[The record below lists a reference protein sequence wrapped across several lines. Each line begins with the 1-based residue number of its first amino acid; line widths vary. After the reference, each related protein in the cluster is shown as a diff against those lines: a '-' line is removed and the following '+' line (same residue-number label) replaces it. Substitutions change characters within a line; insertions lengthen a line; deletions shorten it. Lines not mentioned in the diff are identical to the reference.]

1 MHSMKAVSTHMESM
15 MHPKNL
21 TRSAIAGGVLAALV
35 GGYAGF
41 GIGHFGPAQAA
52 APVAAA
58 LSGSAN
64 PVASAASASVS
75 AGPAPAVVVAGPVTN
90 FSAIVERYGPAVV
103 NISVTGKGRQIA
115 LADQP
120 DDEDAQSDPRD
131 PFSQFFRGFPRPR
144 APRGADGAVTH
155 ALGSGFIISTDGTIL
170 TNAHVVDGAQEVIVK
185 LTDRREFKAKV
196 IGADKQSDVAVLKI
210 SATDL
215 PVVKFGNPGASRV
228 GDPVLAIGSPY
239 GFENSATSGIISAK
253 ARTLPEGTYVPF
265 LQTDVAVNPGNSGG
279 PLFNLQGEV
288 IGINSQIYSRTGGF
302 QGLSFAIPID
312 VASNVEQ
319 QLVKSGKVTR
329 GRLGIGIQELN
340 QSLVDSFGLKSAHG
354 ALVSQVEKDGPAAR
368 AGLQAGDVITRVG
381 EQDVNYSTDLPA
393 QIALM
398 KPGTTTRL
406 QVIRNG
412 KPISIDVAL
421 GEVQDKRV
429 ASAEPVDRSRG
440 RLGVAVRALAPE
452 EQREAGV
459 PSGLLV
465 EQATGPAA
473 RAGIQAGDVIVSVNG
488 APVSSVAQLQQIVGK
503 TGKKLALLIQREESR
518 IFVPIDLG

>member
-1 MHSMKAVSTHMESM
+1 MN
-15 MHPKNL
+15 PKNI

-52 APVAAA
+52 ASVPAAVNTNTN
-58 LSGSAN
+58 AN
-64 PVASAASASVS
+64 VNL
-75 AGPAPAVVVAGPVTN
+75 APAVVIAGPVTN
-90 FSAIVERYGPAVV
+90 FSAIVERFGPAVV
-103 NISVTGKGRQIA
+103 NISVTGKGRQIP
-115 LADQP
+115 LSNQP
-120 DDEDAQSDPRD
+120 DEEDGPADSRD
-131 PFSQFFRGFPRPR
+131 PFSQFFRGLPRPHM
-144 APRGADGAVTH
+144 PRGDDGAGAVTH
-155 ALGSGFIISTDGTIL
+155 ALGSGFIISADGTIL

-215 PVVKFGNPGASRV
+215 PVVKLGNPGASRV

-312 VASNVEQ
+312 VAANVEQ

-381 EQDVNYSTDLPA
+381 DQDVNYSTDLPA

-398 KPGTTTRL
+398 RPGTTTRL

-412 KPISIDVAL
+412 KPVSIDVAL
-421 GEVQDKRV
+421 GEVQDKQV
-429 ASAEPVDRSRG
+429 ASAEAVDRSRG
-440 RLGVAVRALAPE
+440 RLGVAVRPLVPE

-503 TGKKLALLIQREESR
+503 TGKKLALLVQRENSR

>member
-1 MHSMKAVSTHMESM
+1 MN
-15 MHPKNL
+15 PKNI
-21 TRSAIAGGVLAALV
+21 TRNAIAGGVLAALV

-52 APVAAA
+52 ASVPAAI
-58 LSGSAN
+58 GVNAN
-64 PVASAASASVS
+64 PSMAAGAAVA
-75 AGPAPAVVVAGPVTN
+75 PAPAVVIAGPTTN
-90 FSAIVERYGPAVV
+90 FSSIVERFGPAVV
-103 NISVTGKGRQIA
+103 NISVTGKGRQIP
-115 LADQP
+115 LANQP
-120 DDEDAQSDPRD
+120 DDEDGQADPRD

-144 APRGADGAVTH
+144 MPRGDDGAGAGTVTH
-155 ALGSGFIISTDGTIL
+155 ALGSGFIISADGTIL

-381 EQDVNYSTDLPA
+381 DQDVNYSTDLPS

-412 KPISIDVAL
+412 KPIGIDVAL
-421 GEVQDKRV
+421 GEVQDKQV
-429 ASAEPVDRSRG
+429 VSAEPVDRSRG
-440 RLGVAVRALAPE
+440 RLGVAVRPLVPE

-503 TGKKLALLIQREESR
+503 TGKKLALLVQRENSR

>member
-1 MHSMKAVSTHMESM
+1 MN
-15 MHPKNL
+15 PKNI
-21 TRSAIAGGVLAALV
+21 TRSAIAGGVLAALI

-41 GIGHFGPAQAA
+41 GIGHFGPVHAAANPAAITSTVTSAAATGIPA
-52 APVAAA
+52 APV
-58 LSGSAN
+58 
-64 PVASAASASVS
+64 VI
-75 AGPAPAVVVAGPVTN
+75 AGPVTN
-90 FSAIVERYGPAVV
+90 FSGIVERFGPAVV
-103 NISVTGKGRQIA
+103 NISVTGKGRQMA
-115 LADQP
+115 LANQP
-120 DDEDAQSDPRD
+120 DENDAEADPRD
-131 PFSQFFRGFPRPR
+131 PFSQFFRGMPRPR
-144 APRGADGAVTH
+144 APHGDDGAVTH

-185 LTDRREFKAKV
+185 LTDRREFKARV
-196 IGADKQSDVAVLKI
+196 IGVDKQTDVAVLKI

-368 AGLQAGDVITRVG
+368 AGVQAGDVITRVG
-381 EQDVNYSTDLPA
+381 DQEVNYSTDLPA

-406 QVIRNG
+406 QVTRNG
-412 KPISIDVAL
+412 KSIGIDVAL
-421 GEVQDKRV
+421 GEVQDKQV
-429 ASAEPVDRSRG
+429 ASADQVDRSRG
-440 RLGVAVRALAPE
+440 RLGVAVRPLAPE
-452 EQREAGV
+452 EQRESGI
-459 PSGLLV
+459 PPGLLV

-473 RAGIQAGDVIVSVNG
+473 RAGIQPGDVIVSVNG
-488 APVSSVAQLQQIVGK
+488 APVSSVAQLQQIVGQ
-503 TGKKLALLIQREESR
+503 TGRKLALLVQRENSR